1 MASNDDKAE
10 KTKTERKAPIHRASE
25 KILNLA
31 TYQLGEEG
39 MLAYKEKLE
48 HANMRLHLSSN
59 SEPLLSSHWYKDLP
73 GHMRDKDVV
82 LPILAYG
89 ILRPDHAEGSK
100 NHYFGGMLHVIQA
113 NKDNNNLEGYFD
125 STTTCRGV
133 CSTITSHWPLKS
145 QIYQELKTWLLSED
159 IANIANNIDAN
170 RYDSAA
176 SNDLCEALELL
187 HLHNQYVDCS
197 QLTNQMDSSYKT
209 KSERSKIFCEVLEVL
224 NIENP
229 YIDCIGWEL

>member
-1 MASNDDKAE
+1 MTSNDDKAE
-10 KTKTERKAPIHRASE
+10 KTKTECKAPIHRASK

-73 GHMRDKDVV
+73 EHIRDKDVV

-100 NHYFGGMLHVIQA
+100 NHYFGGMLHVIQE
-113 NKDNNNLEGYFD
+113 NTNNNDLDRYF
-125 STTTCRGV
+125 TTTRSCNSV

-145 QIYQELKTWLLSED
+145 QIYQELKIWLASED
-159 IANIANNIDAN
+159 VANIAINIDST
-170 RYDSAA
+170 RYDPAA

-197 QLTNQMDSSYKT
+197 QLTNQIDSSYKA
-209 KSERSKIFCEVLEVL
+209 KSERSKLLCETLEIL